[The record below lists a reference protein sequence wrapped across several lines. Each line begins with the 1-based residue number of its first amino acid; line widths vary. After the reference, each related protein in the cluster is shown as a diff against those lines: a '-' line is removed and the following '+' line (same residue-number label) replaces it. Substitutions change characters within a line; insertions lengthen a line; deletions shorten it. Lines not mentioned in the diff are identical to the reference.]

1 MGKTELYEFFDKKI
15 SMKAIEWV
23 DYEFMVVGKTARI
36 SVDKTGEIDL
46 FICNH
51 KDMSAGLGARALTNR
66 LQAVQSQINRS
77 VTELNG
83 EAYIK
88 TRDKDVVLRN
98 MRMFGIRKK
107 VEFSAESLENKRKAM
122 LEVRNGNA

>member
-23 DYEFMVVGKTARI
+23 DYEFTVVGKTARVT
-36 SVDKTGEIDL
+36 VDETGEIDL

-51 KDMSAGLGARALTNR
+51 KDMSAGLGVKALRNR
-66 LQAVQSQINRS
+66 LQAAQSQINRS

-98 MRMFGIRKK
+98 LRMFGIRKK
-107 VEFSAESLENKRKAM
+107 VEFSKESLENKRKAIM
-122 LEVRNGNA
+122 EVRNGNS

>member
-1 MGKTELYEFFDKKI
+1 MGKNELYEFFDKKI

-23 DYEFMVVGKTARI
+23 DYEFTIVGKTARVT
-36 SVDKTGEIDL
+36 VDETGEIDL

-51 KDMSAGLGARALTNR
+51 HDIAAGLSARALTNR
-66 LQAVQSQINRS
+66 LQEVQSPKNRLL
-77 VTELNG
+77 TELNG

-98 MRMFGIRKK
+98 LRLFGIRRKPQY
-107 VEFSAESLENKRKAM
+107 SAETLENKRRLIEEA
-122 LEVRNGNA
+122 RNGQV